1 MTAYLYCAVPFLALL
16 ADTLIGDPRSRF
28 HPVVLIG
35 KVISFW
41 ESVFFRPRVGVKK
54 TIYDG
59 VFLVIAVLL
68 SVALPVYIVLLIL
81 AEIHY
86 TAYISGCIFIL
97 YITITPQALAR
108 DAKKIYRCLAD
119 KNLPEARRQLSW
131 IVGRDTAHL
140 GESEIARATIETVAE
155 NIVDGIISPL
165 FYFWLL
171 GPLGAA
177 LYRAINTM
185 DSMVGYKNE
194 RYLYFGRAAAK
205 LDDVVNWVPARLTA
219 GLLLVSSAVLG
230 FSARQAWLMM
240 RRDAH
245 THPSPNG
252 GYSEATVAG
261 ALGIRLGGY
270 NQYQGK
276 TEFRSYM
283 GDPHEKIQRFHIR
296 KTVQLMY
303 TSTFLGT
310 LCITLLLLLGEL

>member
-1 MTAYLYCAVPFLALL
+1 MILF
-16 ADTLIGDPRSRF
+16 
-28 HPVVLIG
+28 
-35 KVISFW
+35 
-41 ESVFFRPRVGVKK
+41 
-54 TIYDG
+54 
-59 VFLVIAVLL
+59 
-68 SVALPVYIVLLIL
+68 IL

-86 TAYISGCIFIL
+86 TAYIIGCIFIL
-97 YITITPQALAR
+97 YITITPHALAR

-119 KNLPEARRQLSW
+119 RNLPEARRQLSW

-140 GESEIARATIETVAE
+140 EESEIARATIETVAE

>member
-1 MTAYLYCAVPFLALL
+1 MTAYLYCAVPFLALIV
-16 ADTLIGDPRSRF
+16 DTFIGDPRSRF

-35 KVISFW
+35 KAISFW
-41 ESVFFRPRVGVKK
+41 ESVFFRPAAGAKK
-54 TIYDG
+54 MISDG

-68 SVALPVYIVLLIL
+68 SVALPVYMILFIL

-86 TAYISGCIFIL
+86 TAYIIGCIFIL
-97 YITITPQALAR
+97 YITITPHALAR

-119 KNLPEARRQLSW
+119 RNLPEARRQLSW

-140 GESEIARATIETVAE
+140 EESEIARATIETVAE

-303 TSTFLGT
+303 ASTFLGT